1 MSAEQDVVKENI
13 IQWCKDDK
21 ITYNDMSKNNP
32 NFSWV
37 IGIGKTSIIIY
48 KAPQVS
54 DRIFV
59 ESRIKLAPEH
69 EKLVN
74 EDWAPG
80 KKTNMILKLRTLSV
94 QLDFNIAFT
103 TKEKDK
109 ITETKSN
116 KIHFHSS
123 IKKADFLQ
131 LFLRV
136 SNIHDHI
143 LTQVSAL
150 LQTEVKQLQ
159 AVQDAGSE
167 NPLSG

>member
-1 MSAEQDVVKENI
+1 
-13 IQWCKDDK
+13 
-21 ITYNDMSKNNP
+21 
-32 NFSWV
+32 
-37 IGIGKTSIIIY
+37 
-48 KAPQVS
+48 
-54 DRIFV
+54 
-59 ESRIKLAPEH
+59 
-69 EKLVN
+69 
-74 EDWAPG
+74 
-80 KKTNMILKLRTLSV
+80 MILKLRTLSV

-109 ITETKSN
+109 ITEIKSN

-131 LFLRV
+131 LFLRM